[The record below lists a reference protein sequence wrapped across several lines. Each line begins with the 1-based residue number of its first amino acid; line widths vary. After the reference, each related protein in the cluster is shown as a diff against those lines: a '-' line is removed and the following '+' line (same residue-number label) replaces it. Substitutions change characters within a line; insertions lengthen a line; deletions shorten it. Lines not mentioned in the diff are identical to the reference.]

1 MRLWTVARR
10 ELKSLFDLPTGYVLL
25 VAFLALNGFL
35 FFRSA
40 YLAQVASLRPMLDLL
55 PWVFL
60 FFVPAV
66 TMRSLAEDIRGGQLE
81 VVLSQ
86 PLTELELL
94 LGKYLASVLFLWIAL
109 ALTLPIPLALA
120 FGAAMPWP
128 TVAAQ
133 YVGAGLLAAGFA
145 GIGTWASSLSR
156 SQITAFILGAAV
168 MFLLILV
175 GLNPLLVGLPA
186 ALAAVAARVGVLAH
200 FDSIGRGV
208 IDLRDVI
215 YFLSLAGI
223 FLALAYG
230 ALLGRKLAPA
240 RGARRR
246 LVLGV
251 GLLAASLVVVNLLGG
266 YIGGRLDFSPG
277 KAYTL
282 SPATRRVLGNL
293 DDLVTIKVFASA
305 ELPTEVALMKRD
317 VDDMLRDVRAAG
329 HDRVRIIE
337 RDPSSDDAAR
347 KDAQS
352 LGIEPVQFNVIGQSE
367 LQVKQGYFGLA
378 LQHGSQTETV
388 PFVDRTDDLEYR
400 LISSIRNLT
409 RAHKPAIGFVTQ
421 PATEQGNS
429 YSALQEQ
436 LGKAYDVRPLAL
448 TDSTQLDTA
457 VAAVVLAGAPDSV
470 PAAQL
475 ARLQRYVDGGGSVL
489 VLAGGMAISP
499 QEPVATP
506 RPVPWNALLQR
517 FGVSIR
523 SDITYDLVANEAV
536 PLPSDYGRV
545 LQVYPFFIR
554 AESTRRS
561 TINQDLG
568 AAVMTWASTID
579 TAKAAPGTITPL
591 LLTSA
596 SSGTFTDATS
606 IDPRSDFP
614 QTQLGRRL
622 LGVVAAPKVA
632 PRGARSGRAV
642 AIGSTDFATDRFVQG
657 APENLALALNAIDW
671 LAQDEDLI
679 AIRSKDRR
687 PVPLVFE
694 TAVQREAAKYANLI
708 GLPVL
713 VALVGMG
720 HLVRRRRR
728 TREPYRPL
736 APAEKL
742 QAREVIV

>member
-1 MRLWTVARR
+1 MRIWTVARR

-40 YLAQVASLRPMLDLL
+40 YLSQVASLRPMLDVL

-66 TMRSLAEDIRGGQLE
+66 TMRSLAEDIRGGQIE
-81 VVLSQ
+81 VVLAQ
-86 PLTELELL
+86 PLSELELL
-94 LGKYLASVLFLWIAL
+94 LGKYLSSVLFLWIAL
-109 ALTLPIPLALA
+109 ALTLPIPLALGL
-120 FGAAMPWP
+120 GAAMPWP

-156 SQITAFILGAAV
+156 SQITAFILGAV
-168 MFLLILV
+168 LMFLLILV

-186 ALAAVAARVGVLAH
+186 SLAGLAARIGVLAH

-208 IDLRDVI
+208 IDLRDVV
-215 YFLSLAGI
+215 YFLSLAGL
-223 FLALAYG
+223 FLALAYA

-240 RGARRR
+240 GGARRR
-246 LVLGV
+246 LQLGV
-251 GLLAASLVVVNLLGG
+251 GLLAASLVVMNLLGG
-266 YIGGRLDFSPG
+266 YIGGRLDLSPG

-282 SPATRRVLGNL
+282 SPATRRTLGSL
-293 DDLVTIKVFASA
+293 DDIVTIKVFASS
-305 ELPTEVALMKRD
+305 ELPTEVALLKRD
-317 VDDMLRDVRAAG
+317 VDDLLRDVRAAG
-329 HDRVRIIE
+329 HDRIRIVE

-367 LQVKQGYFGLA
+367 LQVKQGYLGLA
-378 LQHGSQTETV
+378 LLHGSETETV
-388 PFVDRTDDLEYR
+388 PFVNRTDDLEYR
-400 LISSIRNLT
+400 LMSSIRNLT

-421 PATEQGNS
+421 PTMEQGNS

-436 LGKAYDVRPLAL
+436 LGKTYDVRPLAL
-448 TDSTQLDTA
+448 SDSTQLDST
-457 VAAVVLAGAPDSV
+457 VAAVVLAGAPDSA
-470 PAAQL
+470 PTGQI
-475 ARLQRYVDGGGSVL
+475 ARLQRYVDRGGSVL
-489 VLAGGMAISP
+489 VLAGGMAVSP
-499 QEPVATP
+499 QEPLATP
-506 RPVPWNALLQR
+506 RPVAWNPVLQR
-517 FGVSIR
+517 FGISIR
-523 SDITYDLVANEAV
+523 SDMAYDLVANEAV
-536 PLPSDYGRV
+536 PLPSQYGQV

-561 TINQDLG
+561 AINQDLG

-579 TAKAAPGTITPL
+579 TAKAGAGTITPL
-591 LLTSA
+591 LLSSP
-596 SSGTFTDATS
+596 SSGAFTDATS

-614 QTQLGRRL
+614 HAGLSRQLL
-622 LGVVAAPKVA
+622 AAVAAPK
-632 PRGARSGRAV
+632 GKGHGRAV
-642 AIGSTDFATDRFVQG
+642 AVGSSDFATDRFVQN

-694 TAVQREAAKYANLI
+694 SAAQREAAKYTNLI
-708 GLPVL
+708 GIPVL
-713 VALVGMG
+713 VALVGIL
-720 HLVRRRRR
+720 HLARRRRR
-728 TREPYRPL
+728 TRDPYRPL
-736 APAEKL
+736 MPAGET
-742 QAREVIV
+742 AA